1 MNILLLGATG
11 SIGDSVLSVIEE
23 NHSELNLFG
32 ITFHKNINKSQ
43 EIIKDFK
50 PEFAYVEDRS
60 TFEDLKDTSDIT
72 FLNGDSSLK
81 ELIEHDDV
89 DVIISAISGFA
100 GLKATYLAAS
110 TGKKILLANKE
121 SIVAGGDLI
130 TARAKK
136 FNSKI
141 IPIDSEHNAIF
152 QCLYGERS
160 PDDVQKIIIT
170 ASGGPFL
177 GKKIS
182 DLKDVTKD
190 DALNHPNWDMGS
202 KISIDSATLV
212 NKCLELIEAKYLF
225 DLEESIFD
233 LVIHPQSIVHSVV
246 TYKDGSSICQMSMP
260 DMRVPIAHALS
271 NEHRLPINFEKINF
285 NDLNLSFHA
294 FPEDRLQI
302 QKIAREVCNSG
313 GHLGTIFNAANEVA
327 VESFLNDQISFD
339 KIYEVIHR
347 TFDNNSMSKDVSIES
362 IYEADTQTR
371 IKAKKVVKSI
381 T

>member
-32 ITFHKNINKSQ
+32 ITFHKNKNKSQ

-100 GLKATYLAAS
+100 GLKATYFAAS

-152 QCLYGERS
+152 QCL
-160 PDDVQKIIIT
+160 
-170 ASGGPFL
+170 SGQRL
-177 GKKIS
+177 S
-182 DLKDVTKD
+182 
-190 DALNHPNWDMGS
+190 
-202 KISIDSATLV
+202 
-212 NKCLELIEAKYLF
+212 LIH
-225 DLEESIFD
+225 I
-233 LVIHPQSIVHSVV
+233 
-246 TYKDGSSICQMSMP
+246 
-260 DMRVPIAHALS
+260 
-271 NEHRLPINFEKINF
+271 
-285 NDLNLSFHA
+285 
-294 FPEDRLQI
+294 
-302 QKIAREVCNSG
+302 
-313 GHLGTIFNAANEVA
+313 
-327 VESFLNDQISFD
+327 
-339 KIYEVIHR
+339 
-347 TFDNNSMSKDVSIES
+347 
-362 IYEADTQTR
+362 
-371 IKAKKVVKSI
+371 
-381 T
+381 

>member
-11 SIGDSVLSVIEE
+11 SIGDSVLSVIKE

-32 ITFHKNINKSQ
+32 ITFHKNKNKSQ

-152 QCLYGERS
+152 QCLSGQRS
-160 PDDVQKIIIT
+160 PDDVQNITIT
-170 ASGGPFL
+170 ASGGPFI

-190 DALNHPNWDMGS
+190 DALNHPNWDMG
-202 KISIDSATLV
+202 
-212 NKCLELIEAKYLF
+212 
-225 DLEESIFD
+225 FD

-271 NEHRLPINFEKINF
+271 NEHRLPINFENINF